1 MGGTLRVNSLAIQD
15 RRGWQKPYELTGRLV
30 GIIGPIDRGKS
41 SMVDCIDFVLGSS
54 VRFKGAVDDQ
64 LVAVKAGMQIGD
76 EEVFLHRSRRRLGV
90 VRVED
95 LAGDEIATLHLN
107 ASGDQQELSDWLLA
121 RLDLDDAFASVR
133 LPHDRRLSF
142 ASDLLPYL
150 HIRQEDIDRFVIR
163 PQTSADDTARLA
175 VAKLLLKLINPASER
190 LGARIHDLNNEIR
203 NKQRKADQVRDFLNA
218 SPETNS
224 GTLDADLD
232 RLRDDETQAA
242 QRLKSLRDRARAA
255 TQFAEQRQQ
264 QVERVRQRLATAEDG
279 VDWALRRHREK
290 STALAQID
298 ASLAELGEVAAASSE
313 DRERLALL
321 YDACPACETDL
332 SSRAVPTG
340 RCSLC
345 TEPLPGAAQHKEKQ
359 QLQRARERLV
369 PEVAELEQNVT
380 RARHAAD
387 LAREQLALAR
397 RAVDEDTAD
406 AVTPYVDAVTAA
418 ATELEALRSELTT
431 LERLK
436 EPHRRLSERQ
446 EEINRLSVEL
456 DQAREQ
462 QVRVG
467 AELNKPDDVL
477 QRLNNLFGRVV
488 SEFRLPWATGR
499 ARLDRDTLL
508 PMVDDQDFDQRGGGS
523 RTAVSV
529 AYSLTLMMYALEDP
543 TRFQLPQMLILDSPQ
558 KNLGR
563 NDHDQ
568 DLATR
573 IYRWIIDYFEVR
585 REALGG
591 RYETFQLVIVDNNI
605 PTAVRSGF
613 DTLIQFKDPHGFI
626 RDLDHPHGEPAGYE
640 QLALDDELDHD
651 GL

>member
-41 SMVDCIDFVLGSS
+41 SMVDCIDFVLGRS

-95 LAGDEIATLHLN
+95 LAGDEIATVPIN

-121 RLDLDDAFASVR
+121 RLGLDDAFASVR

-150 HIRQEDIDRFVIR
+150 HVRQEDIDRFVIR
-163 PQTSADDTARLA
+163 PQTSADDAARLA
-175 VAKLLLKLINPASER
+175 VAKLLLELINPASER

-264 QVERVRQRLATAEDG
+264 QVDRARQRLATAEDG

-290 STALAQID
+290 ATALAQID

-345 TEPLPGAAQHKEKQ
+345 TETLPGAAQHKEKQ

-406 AVTPYVDAVTAA
+406 AVTPYVDAITAA
-418 ATELEALRSELTT
+418 ATELEALRSEITT

-446 EEINRLSVEL
+446 EEINRLSEEL

-467 AELNKPDDVL
+467 AELNEPDDVL

>member
-1 MGGTLRVNSLAIQD
+1 
-15 RRGWQKPYELTGRLV
+15 
-30 GIIGPIDRGKS
+30 
-41 SMVDCIDFVLGSS
+41 MVDCIDFVLGRS

-95 LAGDEIATLHLN
+95 LAGDEIATVPIN

-121 RLDLDDAFASVR
+121 RLGLDDAFASVR

-150 HIRQEDIDRFVIR
+150 HVRQEDIDRFVIR
-163 PQTSADDTARLA
+163 PQTSADDAARLA
-175 VAKLLLKLINPASER
+175 VAKLLLELINPASER

-264 QVERVRQRLATAEDG
+264 QVDRARQRLATAEDG

-290 STALAQID
+290 ATALAQID

-345 TEPLPGAAQHKEKQ
+345 TETLPGAAQHKEKQ

-406 AVTPYVDAVTAA
+406 AVTPYVDAITAA
-418 ATELEALRSELTT
+418 ATELEALRSEITT

-446 EEINRLSVEL
+446 EEINRLSEEL

-467 AELNKPDDVL
+467 AELNEPDDVL